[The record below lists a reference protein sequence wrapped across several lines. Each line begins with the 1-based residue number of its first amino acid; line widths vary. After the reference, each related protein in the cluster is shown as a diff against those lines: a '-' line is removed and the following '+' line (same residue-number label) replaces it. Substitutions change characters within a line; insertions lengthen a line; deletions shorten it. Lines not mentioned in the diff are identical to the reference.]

1 MKIILIF
8 IKHCYFIVQSAIT
21 SSLIKF
27 KNYFFECEDY
37 GIKDMG
43 LKLEFI
49 TSVLVLVVCGLF
61 VVGTTASRF
70 SSFSV
75 LYF

>member
-8 IKHCYFIVQSAIT
+8 IKHCYFNVQCAII
-21 SSLIKF
+21 SSFIKF
-27 KNYFFECEDY
+27 ENYLFECEDY
-37 GIKDMG
+37 GNKDMG

-61 VVGTTASRF
+61 VVGAFASRF
-70 SSFSV
+70 SSFS
-75 LYF
+75 